1 MYVILV
7 KKKITVA
14 FLYWRKTTYSSKHVF
29 AREYRPNSQRKRSL
43 RLVGKRKISNV
54 KGERL
59 RTANP
64 PKVQKFFYAGGVK
77 GESNEGFI

>member
-1 MYVILV
+1 MIEKHSSIFVIKLLFFG
-7 KKKITVA
+7 A
-14 FLYWRKTTYSSKHVF
+14 F
-29 AREYRPNSQRKRSL
+29 ASQESTDQVPKPLGWNL